1 MNLKTMGWMILSGRP
16 MKIQLVGDT
25 TAPVSALQ
33 RTGTAKV
40 FAAKKSPRGGRGG
53 FGAGRGRGRG
63 GRGGRGAKTVPPS
76 KEDLDAQL
84 DAYNARMETE

>member
-1 MNLKTMGWMILSGRP
+1 

-40 FAAKKSPRGGRGG
+40 FAAKKRFVNVAHFMCCLYLGGCYSNV
-53 FGAGRGRGRG
+53 GA
-63 GRGGRGAKTVPPS
+63 
-76 KEDLDAQL
+76 E
-84 DAYNARMETE
+84 YFN